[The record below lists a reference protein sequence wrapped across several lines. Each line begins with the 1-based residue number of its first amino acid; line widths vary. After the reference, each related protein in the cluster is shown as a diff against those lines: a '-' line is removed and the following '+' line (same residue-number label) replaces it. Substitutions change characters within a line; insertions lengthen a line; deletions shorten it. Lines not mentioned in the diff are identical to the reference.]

1 MRTKVLQSEIDAIM
15 TDEKIMSRLQQEK
28 NHLKKLIQENRLL
41 AYRIWAIDHDY
52 CALTG
57 SDIHEATYSKG
68 ILTHQYLK
76 GKKVF
81 RVKVGALKSRGG
93 FSKAFVVDIPLVILK
108 Q

>member
-1 MRTKVLQSEIDAIM
+1 MRTKVLQSEIDAIL

-28 NHLKKLIQENRLL
+28 NHLKKLIQENRIL
-41 AYRIWAIDHDY
+41 AVRICTIDHGY

-57 SDIHEATYSKG
+57 SAIHKATYSKG

-81 RVKVGALKSRGG
+81 RVKVGALKPRGG
-93 FSKAFVVDIPLVILK
+93 FSRAYVVDIPLEILK
-108 Q
+108 P